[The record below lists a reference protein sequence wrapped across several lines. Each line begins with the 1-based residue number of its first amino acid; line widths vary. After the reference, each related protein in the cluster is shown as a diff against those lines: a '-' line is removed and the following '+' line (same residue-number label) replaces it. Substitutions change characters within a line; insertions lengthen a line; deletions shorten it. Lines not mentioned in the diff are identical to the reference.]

1 MASTST
7 TTTEDFLMTTKRK
20 KQWFLDCGYS
30 RHMTGDK
37 SKFLDINKKDEKVVT
52 FGDNNQDQIKG
63 IGKIGD
69 SNSA

>member
-1 MASTST
+1 
-7 TTTEDFLMTTKRK
+7 
-20 KQWFLDCGYS
+20 
-30 RHMTGDK
+30 MTGDK